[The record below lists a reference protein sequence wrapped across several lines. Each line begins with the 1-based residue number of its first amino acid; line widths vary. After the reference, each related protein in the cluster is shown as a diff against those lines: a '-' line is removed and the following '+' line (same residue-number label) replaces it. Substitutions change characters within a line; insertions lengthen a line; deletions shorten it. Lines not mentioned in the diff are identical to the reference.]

1 MYAGFITTKR
11 VVKRAGIHQRFD
23 MAAYRMIQEYLPA
36 GAFPGIKDIL
46 HFEGYNGPDGLKSK
60 GGLKY
65 KTKDDHNP
73 SHLYDPVTDTGEVPV
88 HIANHYSALV
98 ASLSRGDQIRAA
110 FEASWLAHYIVDG
123 LTPAHHFP
131 LEEKI
136 AEAAA
141 ATQGDAG
148 RYRAIAK
155 KNWAIWG
162 AKGHMTTHMNFELG
176 IAFALMAFPIRP
188 EFDELELAR
197 ACQIGPIQYFKSEA
211 REVASLELYE
221 RFYREGWTTE
231 MAGII
236 KNILAPQAARTI
248 GLIWLSALLEA
259 GREVVLINQANATA

>member
-1 MYAGFITTKR
+1 
-11 VVKRAGIHQRFD
+11 
-23 MAAYRMIQEYLPA
+23 
-36 GAFPGIKDIL
+36 
-46 HFEGYNGPDGLKSK
+46 
-60 GGLKY
+60 
-65 KTKDDHNP
+65 
-73 SHLYDPVTDTGEVPV
+73 
-88 HIANHYSALV
+88 
-98 ASLSRGDQIRAA
+98 
-110 FEASWLAHYIVDG
+110 
-123 LTPAHHFP
+123 
-131 LEEKI
+131 
-136 AEAAA
+136 
-141 ATQGDAG
+141 
-148 RYRAIAK
+148 
-155 KNWAIWG
+155 
-162 AKGHMTTHMNFELG
+162 MNFELG